1 MFIDNRKSND
11 TSSFRSEMFEAARDY
26 IALLKEL

>member
-1 MFIDNRKSND
+1 MFIDARKSND
-11 TSSFRSEMFEAARDY
+11 TSSFRSEMFEDGREH